1 MREGK
6 VADVRT
12 SLRRGGGKGCV
23 NRPPFWV
30 EKKGRADGPVLEK
43 SGESRRCLFPEG
55 GKAAEIEKS
64 RNYL

>member
-12 SLRRGGGKGCV
+12 SLRMGGGKGCV

-30 EKKGRADGPVLEK
+30 EKRAEPMAPSLKNPVNQEGAYSLKAGRLLK
-43 SGESRRCLFPEG
+43 
-55 GKAAEIEKS
+55 
-64 RNYL
+64 